1 LGKQLILIGRAVK
14 NKMFG
19 RTEFIVRS
27 VKEANPVELVQND
40 V

>member
-1 LGKQLILIGRAVK
+1 
-14 NKMFG
+14 MFG